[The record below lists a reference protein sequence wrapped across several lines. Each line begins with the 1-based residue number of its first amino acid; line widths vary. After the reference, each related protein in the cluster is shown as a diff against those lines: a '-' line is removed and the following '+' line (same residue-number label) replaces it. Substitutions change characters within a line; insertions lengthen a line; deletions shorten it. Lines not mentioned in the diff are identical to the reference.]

1 MFWFRHSCVTN
12 RPCIFLRYSV
22 SVTYTP
28 PFMCALKDKI
38 KDGDTIIQGQIT
50 QADYTI
56 YFKKKKKK
64 RAAHCFWDYSPH
76 ELFTCM
82 KSKICPSHFWTK
94 QKPESFQYQTCQFHT
109 KLFLMNCRIFVNS
122 VIYPAGASHHTA
134 AFRYFSDLLAEVT
147 RSHIHKLL
155 WMWLH
160 SNLGVSLHDLKV

>member
-64 RAAHCFWDYSPH
+64 GQLIAFEIILH
-76 ELFTCM
+76 
-82 KSKICPSHFWTK
+82 
-94 QKPESFQYQTCQFHT
+94 
-109 KLFLMNCRIFVNS
+109 MNCL
-122 VIYPAGASHHTA
+122 PA
-134 AFRYFSDLLAEVT
+134 
-147 RSHIHKLL
+147 
-155 WMWLH
+155 
-160 SNLGVSLHDLKV
+160 

>member
-64 RAAHCFWDYSPH
+64 GSSLLLR
-76 ELFTCM
+76 LFST
-82 KSKICPSHFWTK
+82 
-94 QKPESFQYQTCQFHT
+94 
-109 KLFLMNCRIFVNS
+109 
-122 VIYPAGASHHTA
+122 
-134 AFRYFSDLLAEVT
+134 
-147 RSHIHKLL
+147 
-155 WMWLH
+155 
-160 SNLGVSLHDLKV
+160 